1 MANVTVRQATI
12 FDLPELVPLFDSYR
26 QFYERLS
33 DVAGAHAFLLER
45 FRHAESVIF
54 LAHEGSEPVGFT
66 QLYPSFSSASMARIF
81 ILNDLFVREDAR
93 GKGVST
99 KLMGA
104 ATAFAKAAGAV
115 RLTLS
120 TAVTNTHAQAV
131 YESLG
136 WRRDELFYVY
146 NFAQQG

>member
-1 MANVTVRQATI
+1 MLTDGCGTAASTI
-12 FDLPELVPLFDSYR
+12 GVPTLLFPTSPWPT
-26 QFYERLS
+26 S
-33 DVAGAHAFLLER
+33 
-45 FRHAESVIF
+45 
-54 LAHEGSEPVGFT
+54 
-66 QLYPSFSSASMARIF
+66 PSAKPPSSTC
-81 ILNDLFVREDAR
+81 L
-93 GKGVST
+93 T
-99 KLMGA
+99 GA

-146 NFAQQG
+146 NFALQG